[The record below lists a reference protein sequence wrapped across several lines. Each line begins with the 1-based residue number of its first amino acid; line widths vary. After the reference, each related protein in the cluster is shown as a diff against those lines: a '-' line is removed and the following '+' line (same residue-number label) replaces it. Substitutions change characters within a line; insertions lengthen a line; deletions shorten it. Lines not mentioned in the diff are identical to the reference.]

1 MMDELYQRLAERIEQ
16 TNKQYDMERIERAYQ
31 LAKRAHEGTL
41 RRSGEPYIV
50 HPVCAAI
57 ILVELGMDTDSIV
70 AALLHDVVEDTEI
83 TLEEI
88 RKEFGKDVAF
98 LVDGVTKLGRI
109 PFSSREHQQA
119 EKVRKMLLA
128 MAQEPWRSMRP
139 WPIAWAYGG

>member
-1 MMDELYQRLAERIEQ
+1 
-16 TNKQYDMERIERAYQ
+16 
-31 LAKRAHEGTL
+31 
-41 RRSGEPYIV
+41 
-50 HPVCAAI
+50 
-57 ILVELGMDTDSIV
+57 MDTDSIV

-119 EKVRKMLLA
+119 ENVRKMLLA
-128 MAQEPWRSMRP
+128 MVKKFPQGNFFIVGHKIRMRLRT
-139 WPIAWAYGG
+139 

>member
-98 LVDGVTKLGRI
+98 
-109 PFSSREHQQA
+109 
-119 EKVRKMLLA
+119 
-128 MAQEPWRSMRP
+128 
-139 WPIAWAYGG
+139 